1 MASILKHDTV
11 SKGCYYVKP
20 RRKEEKQ
27 PLQVDDLFVPLIGN
41 QEPMEWVN
49 LRRELCRNVMEEL
62 NHIVHQA
69 TSESNAKVIQQL
81 TEHALK
87 STSDG
92 KKLKAAILCD
102 GSRNTF
108 HLRFFEQLKERL
120 YQLGSK
126 RFVVLDLKN
135 CTDLKSCFR
144 QIKGGSFGLGILSYD
159 MEELGE
165 SITLILQNVEDCDRR
180 LLSALMEAL
189 NMISQK
195 SEEHQV
201 YLIFNLKIPLE
212 LFDASLDATFFRH
225 VEPEVFNMKATT
237 EILESMFTL
246 IDENLSL
253 KFGWRSRKLFRSMFY
268 ERSWSVEKVVNCL
281 RYGILTH
288 FYGNALSPLPYIIE
302 SNQMEKISRFYLS
315 VLRTVPSF
323 QHGIEQMLRDVGT
336 STKEYIQD
344 LLENDEVFLR
354 YIKSN
359 FDGLARR
366 ERFLREHVKCW
377 QTLEA
382 HMERSTKVAF
392 GEYMEMFLE
401 GLWLESEEY
410 QNLRKD
416 MLRLNS
422 RQAFRCMEHLMKHVF
437 SGMRMNKSHELAEEL
452 EQLVNGS
459 KGKYLETV
467 EMRMKNYSGTE
478 HTRKVMETGF
488 DKSILRYSRWLKE
501 LVQLLDEEIEEGR
514 LGMQG
519 IDAYPFYEIFFFD
532 YRRPLEQ
539 GFLSGHQRS
548 VIHSSCMNPEYY
560 IGMQRNEGSSKEG
573 QSQSE
578 SRSWVPDLS
587 ILYKL
592 YSESGAFLNLY
603 DWYMAFSENLQVS
616 STEEQWQMK
625 PGLKKRK
632 VAGEEEPKGES
643 GRESSESERENEA
656 DLEKSIDMDEKA
668 SMENVELQ
676 SRFLFGLEELRFL
689 GLIKPTT
696 RKTDHVMK
704 TIYHH

>member
-20 RRKEEKQ
+20 RRQEEKQ
-27 PLQVDDLFVPLIGN
+27 PLQIDNLFVPLIRN

-49 LRRELCRNVMEEL
+49 LRRELCRNVMQEL
-62 NHIVHQA
+62 SDVVQQA

-87 STSDG
+87 STSG
-92 KKLKAAILCD
+92 GQKLKAAILCD

-135 CTDLKSCFR
+135 CSDLKSCFR
-144 QIKGGSFGLGILSYD
+144 QIKGGSFGLGILSYN

-165 SITLILQNVEDCDRR
+165 SITLVLQNVEDCDRR
-180 LLSALMEAL
+180 LLSALMETL

-195 SEEHQV
+195 SKEYHV

-212 LFDASLDATFFRH
+212 LFDASLDSTFFSH
-225 VEPEVFNMKATT
+225 VQPEVFNMKATT

-253 KFGWRSRKLFRSMFY
+253 KFGWRTRKLFRSMFY
-268 ERSWSVEKVVNCL
+268 ERSWSVEKVVSCL

-288 FYGNALSPLPYIIE
+288 FYGNALSPLPYLIE
-302 SNQMEKISRFYLS
+302 SNQMEAISPFYLS

-323 QHGIEQMLRDVGT
+323 QHRIEQMLRDVGA
-336 STKEYIQD
+336 STKEYIYD
-344 LLENDEVFLR
+344 LLENDDVFLK

-359 FDGLARR
+359 FQELERR
-366 ERFLREHVKCW
+366 EKFLREHVKCW
-377 QTLEA
+377 QELEE
-382 HMERSTKVAF
+382 HMNRSIKVTF

-410 QNLRKD
+410 QRIRKD

-422 RQAFRCMEHLMKHVF
+422 RQAFICMEHLMKHVF
-437 SGMRMNKSHELAEEL
+437 SGLRVTKGLELAEEL
-452 EQLVNGS
+452 GELVNGS

-501 LVQLLDEEIEEGR
+501 LVQLLDEEIEHGR
-514 LGMQG
+514 LGTQG
-519 IDAYPFYEIFFFD
+519 IDGYPFYEVFFFD

-548 VIHSSCMNPEYY
+548 IIHSSCMNPEYY
-560 IGMQRNEGSSKEG
+560 IGMQRNEASLKE
-573 QSQSE
+573 SPN
-578 SRSWVPDLS
+578 RSWLPDLS

-616 STEEQWQMK
+616 STEEQSQSQSQSQR
-625 PGLKKRK
+625 PSKKRK
-632 VAGEEEPKGES
+632 LPEEPKGEDE
-643 GRESSESERENEA
+643 GEMESET
-656 DLEKSIDMDEKA
+656 DSEKDIDMDEKA
-668 SMENVELQ
+668 STENVELQ